1 MVERA
6 TGRDK
11 RRKLLL
17 ELVQRELISSQNQ
30 LRERLS
36 ELGIVANQATLSRD
50 LRELAIIKV
59 PHQDGSRY
67 VLASGQMD
75 GQGHHQSRFREL
87 VVSVELSLN
96 LLVIRTPPG
105 SAQPC
110 ALALDKLQVRG
121 VLGTVAGDD
130 TIFLVLGGEEP
141 FYSTADRV
149 RGMAGL
155 PPLGPPDTLPD

>member
-17 ELVQRELISSQNQ
+17 ELVQKEMISSQNQ

-36 ELGIVANQATLSRD
+36 QSGIVANQATLSRD

-59 PHQDGSRY
+59 PHLDGSRY

-75 GQGHHQSRFREL
+75 EQGQYQRRFSEL
-87 VVSVELSLN
+87 VVSVDQSIN
-96 LLVIRTPPG
+96 LLVVKTPPG

-110 ALALDKLQVRG
+110 ALALDKLRIRG

-130 TIFLVLGGEEP
+130 TIFLVLGGDEP
-141 FYSTADRV
+141 FYVTADRV

-155 PPLGPPDTLPD
+155 PPLGPSDAFPG